1 MAAKSALC
9 VRMSM
14 RGGFRKSIAVLALA
28 LLSTRA
34 AAQDTVPPDEGTVED
49 SLDPGFI
56 RVPNPAFPSPEI
68 HEVPIERGRK
78 IERKD
83 LEPYF
88 GAGKRA
94 DAKAAYD
101 ARKWADVKTLLKDE
115 GEEPPVRWLRAMA
128 SAQLGDHAVA
138 AAELEAIAAKWPG
151 FKDRCLVLSG
161 QEYEDLRDWASA
173 ARVYAQVTPGSRQ
186 AFDAALGLS
195 RAYRNT
201 KQAAKARDVLA
212 PFALKP
218 APPWG
223 RDIGAEALAQLADLA
238 AARKD
243 TKAENEAAAK
253 LWSLHPNSLVAR
265 KLDVARVGAITN
277 ELTVARADQLIEA
290 HRNQEG
296 IDLLAPIAGE
306 LKLPDPLAC
315 RGHFALGKGQRKQRL
330 HAKAV
335 ATLAAVVKKCTDP
348 DLKARAAYVLG
359 FSRSVLDPKAGA
371 LVYEQLA
378 KDAPAHPFADDA
390 LFYAADGRLRGGDP
404 EGAKA
409 LLAQLV
415 EKYPSGDWAA
425 EGLFRQAWLAK
436 TAKAWPD
443 AVTALQGIEQRF
455 TASDDPYE
463 VERAQYWRG
472 RVLEASGDVKASA
485 DVLAD
490 VAVNHPAT
498 YYGLMARE
506 RVMKLD
512 AAKAGE
518 VAKAVPPAPK
528 ADDVFPLYAGPL
540 SDEPGFQTAIEWLRL
555 GISEQVPLELLA
567 LDRSKLPREGLR
579 LIVFIIALSGEE
591 RSAHGM
597 ARLWLKRDLS
607 GRITEKTRALW
618 EIAYPNAY
626 RDIVVK
632 HSAAAKQLDPDLLQA
647 LMREESALD
656 PRALSWAGALG
667 LTQLMPTTA
676 WDVAARL
683 KLPRP
688 TQEQLLDP
696 DLNIRIGATY
706 LSGLVQQFKGIK
718 QYAVAS
724 YNAGPGAVNR
734 WRAERPDAEI
744 DEWVEEIPLTET
756 RGYVKRVLRSYN
768 TYKLLYGAPEVVTAP
783 LTSGSAP

>member
-14 RGGFRKSIAVLALA
+14 RRELAKSIAALGLT
-28 LLSTRA
+28 LLSVPA
-34 AAQDTVPPDEGTVED
+34 ALAQDTIPPDD

-56 RVPNPAFPSPEI
+56 RVANPAFPSPEI
-68 HEVPIERGRK
+68 HEQPVDRGRK

-88 GAGKRA
+88 ASGKRA
-94 DAKAAYD
+94 EAKAAYD
-101 ARKWADVKTLLKDE
+101 ARKWGDVKALLKGE
-115 GEEPPVRWLRAMA
+115 GDDPPVQWLAAMA
-128 SAQLGDHAVA
+128 SSQLGDHAFA
-138 AAELEAIAAKWPG
+138 AAELETIAAKWPG
-151 FKDRCLVLSG
+151 FKDRCLVLAG

-173 ARVYAQVTPGSRQ
+173 SRVYAQVAPGSRQ

-195 RAYRNT
+195 RAYRST
-201 KQAAKARDVLA
+201 KQAAKARDVLL
-212 PFALKP
+212 PFSTKP

-223 RDIGAEALAQLADLA
+223 RDVGAEALLQLADLA
-238 AARKD
+238 ALRKD
-243 TKAENEAAAK
+243 TKAENDAAAK
-253 LWSLHPNSLVAR
+253 LWSLHPNSPAAR

-277 ELTVARADQLIEA
+277 ELTVTRADQLIEA

-296 IDLLAPIAGE
+296 IDLLTPIIGE

-315 RGHFALGKGQRKQRL
+315 RGHFALGRGQRKQRL

-335 ATLAAVVKKCTDP
+335 ATLSVVVKKCTDP

-371 LVYEQLA
+371 AVYEQLA
-378 KDAPAHPFADDA
+378 KDAPGHPFADDA

-409 LLAQLV
+409 ILKELV
-415 EKYPSGDWAA
+415 EKYPTGDQAA

-436 TAKAWPD
+436 AAKAWPD
-443 AVTALQGIEQRF
+443 AKAALEGIEQRF

-463 VERAQYWRG
+463 VERAQYWRA
-472 RVLEASGDVKASA
+472 RVLEASGDAKAA
-485 DVLAD
+485 AEVLAD

-506 RVMKLD
+506 RLMKLD
-512 AAKAGE
+512 AAKAAE
-518 VAKAVPPAPK
+518 VAKSLPPARS

-567 LDRSKLPREGLR
+567 IDRSKLPREGLR
-579 LIVFIIALSGEE
+579 LIVFVIALSGEE

-607 GRITEKTRALW
+607 GRITGKTRALW

-626 RDIVVK
+626 RELVVK
-632 HSAAAKQLDPDLLQA
+632 HAAGTKVPLDPDLLQA

-667 LTQLMPTTA
+667 LTQLMPATA

-706 LSGLVQQFKGIK
+706 LSGLVTQFKGVK
-718 QYAVAS
+718 QYAIAS

-734 WRAERPDAEI
+734 WRAERPDAEL

-768 TYKLLYGAPEVVTAP
+768 TYKLLYGAPEAVTAP
-783 LTSGSAP
+783 LTSGSAR